1 MRTGPKGPSA
11 GQLGESAPAP
21 TGSSGKSHPS
31 RASSL
36 HDPHLYLAG
45 RRHHLRP
52 SMAVDGNNVQEHPHH
67 RNHTCWQSR
76 TFYLR
81 HRASRRQRYVRHVT
95 RGPARRQEMTSRERR
110 GEAGYTLVAPF
121 GCIEKWMGGAP
132 PYCYLG
138 AGTEG
143 SGLRI
148 GTGASGERG
157 LGRLVQAK
165 GSTQL
170 KIIFQRAWEPS
181 F

>member
-1 MRTGPKGPSA
+1 
-11 GQLGESAPAP
+11 
-21 TGSSGKSHPS
+21 
-31 RASSL
+31 
-36 HDPHLYLAG
+36 
-45 RRHHLRP
+45 
-52 SMAVDGNNVQEHPHH
+52 
-67 RNHTCWQSR
+67 
-76 TFYLR
+76 
-81 HRASRRQRYVRHVT
+81 
-95 RGPARRQEMTSRERR
+95 
-110 GEAGYTLVAPF
+110 
-121 GCIEKWMGGAP
+121 MGGAP